1 MVDDIVKCYKY
12 LHKAIGLNLPDW
24 ILIMTISIIFLTL
37 LAMFFVTAYGVLAPP
52 IKKIIRKTKPDL
64 NLGIKDKELCTRFLS
79 DLPSDGDVVQ
89 FLKKQDV
96 RVYFRDSIIDKIDCF
111 CNNWQNADHEFING
125 NLDKIKNRFLITLDA
140 YRKEFFPLL
149 DDNGRGMVRFETD
162 DMEQDL
168 NKIEFAETFNEKG
181 AQIYNIHQELT
192 RAIRIKLN
200 RDKNVID

>member
-1 MVDDIVKCYKY
+1 VVDDIVKCYKY

-24 ILIMTISIIFLTL
+24 VLIMTISIIFLTL

-89 FLKKQDV
+89 FLKRQDV
-96 RVYFRDSIIDKIDCF
+96 RVYFRDSIVDKIDCF
-111 CNNWQNADHEFING
+111 CNTWHDADHEFING
-125 NLDKIKNRFLITLDA
+125 NLNKIKNWFLITLDA
-140 YRKEFFPLL
+140 YRKELFSQLDD
-149 DDNGRGMVRFETD
+149 DDNGHGMVRFETD

-181 AQIYNIHQELT
+181 TQLYNIHQDLT
-192 RAIRIKLN
+192 HAICIALN
-200 RDKNVID
+200 TDKG